1 MNGTEVVS
9 LAKDFMDILYDD
21 ERNELEAYRLTGLSP
36 EEVLRLKDLQ
46 LDKIKSEL
54 LKYLNNKPIGFTEF
68 MDGSFV
74 INLRT
79 KEEYSKFLK
88 ICDER
93 GMKWSSGRSLDP
105 YDYDIYDTYGS
116 YFCIRCCKNRLSYSD
131 RNYFEEQRKQIIDI
145 GQVL

>member
-1 MNGTEVVS
+1 MHGTEVVY
-9 LAKDFMDILYDD
+9 LAKDFMDMLYDD

-36 EEVLRLKDLQ
+36 KEVLRLKDLQ

-79 KEEYSKFLK
+79 EEEYSKFLK
-88 ICDER
+88 ICDEL
-93 GMKWSSGRSLDP
+93 GMKWNSGRSLDP

-116 YFCIRCCKNRLSYSD
+116 HFCIHCCKNRLSYSD

>member
-1 MNGTEVVS
+1 M
-9 LAKDFMDILYDD
+9 AKDFMDMLYDD

-36 EEVLRLKDLQ
+36 KEVLRLKDLQ
-46 LDKIKSEL
+46 LDKIKSE
-54 LKYLNNKPIGFTEF
+54 F
-68 MDGSFV
+68 MNGSFV

-93 GMKWSSGRSLDP
+93 GMKWISGRSLDP

-116 YFCIRCCKNRLSYSD
+116 YFCIRCCENRLSYAGRD
-131 RNYFEEQRKQIIDI
+131 YFEERREQIIDI
-145 GQVL
+145 EQVL